1 MTSIA
6 DIQKNAQTRMDQS
19 IDAFKQSLSRIR
31 TGRAN
36 PALLDS
42 ITDMAVSLPEHT
54 VVPYPNV
61 SKKHY
66 RKNIPLEVYD
76 HDQEEATG

>member
-6 DIQKNAQTRMDQS
+6 DIQKNAQTRMGQS
-19 IDAFKQSLSRIR
+19 IDAFKQSLTRIR

-42 ITDMAVSLPEHT
+42 ITVEYYGNRVPLSQVATVSLLDART
-54 VVPYPNV
+54 ISV
-61 SKKHY
+61 
-66 RKNIPLEVYD
+66 
-76 HDQEEATG
+76 